1 MNLSQN
7 FIFWILPQPW
17 SGNPVNQR
25 SIISANPNLIRIY
38 LATENLKFISYRL
51 RLEIQVIV
59 LYNNKLCMFAL
70 FRQINTNLSWSTHF
84 YWTIFCKHS
93 ICVFLSWSG
102 SHEPASKIPF
112 LQFFL
117 CLEIGLYAIKRQFY
131 CGVMLMWQDWL
142 IEMKGIIVSVLCP
155 IIEAIVL

>member
-1 MNLSQN
+1 MNLSQ
-7 FIFWILPQPW
+7 IFFSWILPQPW
-17 SGNPVNQR
+17 SGTPLNER
-25 SIISANPNLIRIY
+25 SIISATLNLITIY
-38 LATENLKFISYRL
+38 FASRNWKFILYRL

-102 SHEPASKIPF
+102 SHEPALKIPF

-117 CLEIGLYAIKRQFY
+117 CLEIGLYAINRHFY
-131 CGVMLMWQDWL
+131 CIIMLNATRVID
-142 IEMKGIIVSVLCP
+142 
-155 IIEAIVL
+155 